1 MSKKKNNIGSWEIIE
16 KNKKIKT
23 EKWSWEVGDGDR
35 VSKIKK
41 TFLHNTTTIGLRTRR
56 KS

>member
-1 MSKKKNNIGSWEIIE
+1 MSKKKNNTGSWEIIE
-16 KNKKIKT
+16 ENKKIKT
-23 EKWSWEVGDGDR
+23 EKWSWKVGDGNR
-35 VSKIKK
+35 VLKIKK